1 MTHASPRDMSRNITR
16 SAPPTLSDTIPG
28 ATRGPVISSGI
39 NPMPRSVARS
49 VVQPVT
55 CTAAHPMANAMTL
68 SVARFV
74 ARPTNQTVTL
84 L

>member
-1 MTHASPRDMSRNITR
+1 MTHASPPDMSRNITR
-16 SAPPTLSDTIPG
+16 SAHPTLSDARPG
-28 ATRGPVISSGI
+28 ATPGPVISSGI
-39 NPMPRSVARS
+39 NPVPRRVARS

-74 ARPTNQTVTL
+74 ARPINQTVTQL
-84 L
+84 